1 MNDVKEMINGL
12 KDVEDLEVLRS
23 DVLKFKKEDLVEM
36 MLEMLGNKRK
46 FKKGRK
52 DEVLEIML
60 EGGSFSVG
68 ELAKLVGISDKN
80 ISSQL
85 SYLRKDG
92 YKIATRSNG
101 KKYLEEKEV

>member
-23 DVLKFKKEDLVEM
+23 DVEKFKKDELVEM